1 VVMNKL
7 KNKKLFVLVSTL
19 VIVLDCTIDIL
30 LLRAFWKKLEEKNSG
45 NRLTAY
51 SL

>member
-1 VVMNKL
+1 MNKL

-30 LLRAFWKKLEEKNSG
+30 LLRTFWKKLEE
-45 NRLTAY
+45 
-51 SL
+51 